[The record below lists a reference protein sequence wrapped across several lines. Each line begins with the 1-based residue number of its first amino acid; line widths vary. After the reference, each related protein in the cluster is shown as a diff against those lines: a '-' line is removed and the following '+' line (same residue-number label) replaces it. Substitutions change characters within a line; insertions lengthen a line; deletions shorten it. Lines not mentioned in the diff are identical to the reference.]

1 VLFQIIEKAGTIP
14 WDNIKL
20 PADRTLLAA
29 KKMINNE
36 REKVTAMN
44 NGEEPVS
51 ATKVTNPEVYRS
63 LPLLVLTCR
72 VYRSVQLVVRRPMAR
87 ARRRNLSRL
96 ANPPRRERL
105 LSKVQA
111 QRRVARRR

>member
-1 VLFQIIEKAGTIP
+1 MVQQLSVLFQIIEKAGTIP

-44 NGEEPVS
+44 NAGGAKADGESPEKKPKQARKSSKKGTTPVESASAEDGGEE
-51 ATKVTNPEVYRS
+51 KVKAE
-63 LPLLVLTCR
+63 
-72 VYRSVQLVVRRPMAR
+72 
-87 ARRRNLSRL
+87 L
-96 ANPPRRERL
+96 ADNEGFD
-105 LSKVQA
+105 
-111 QRRVARRR
+111 

>member
-1 VLFQIIEKAGTIP
+1 MVQQLSVLFQIIEKAGTIP

-51 ATKVTNPEVYRS
+51 ATKVANPEVY
-63 LPLLVLTCR
+63 LPLLLLVLTCR
-72 VYRSVQLVVRRPMAR
+72 STEACSWWCEGRWREPGEETQASSQVQQEG
-87 ARRRNLSRL
+87 NDSC
-96 ANPPRRERL
+96 
-105 LSKVQA
+105 
-111 QRRVARRR
+111 